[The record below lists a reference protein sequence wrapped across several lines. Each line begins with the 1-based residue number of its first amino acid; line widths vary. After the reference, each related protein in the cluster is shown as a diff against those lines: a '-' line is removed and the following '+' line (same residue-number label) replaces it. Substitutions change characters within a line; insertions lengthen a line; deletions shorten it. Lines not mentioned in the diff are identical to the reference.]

1 MSDLSNI
8 NTASLEIL
16 ENINNIGQKRA
27 SIILEPREK
36 SGFLTLEDL
45 KLLEGIKIQFGIL

>member
-1 MSDLSNI
+1 MSDSSNI

-16 ENINNIGQKRA
+16 TNIKNIGQKRA